1 MLPRFNVYGR
11 MAICGQISLYNAETQ
26 DPAPRPYWFILRQ
39 QLKVQGFLV
48 FQYIKR
54 YPEGLREM
62 AKWIGEGRIKFRE
75 TVVEGLENTPAAFI
89 GMMRGE
95 NIGKQVV
102 RVAPQ

>member
-1 MLPRFNVYGR
+1 
-11 MAICGQISLYNAETQ
+11 
-26 DPAPRPYWFILRQ
+26 
-39 QLKVQGFLV
+39 
-48 FQYIKR
+48 
-54 YPEGLREM
+54 M

-95 NIGKQVV
+95 NIGKQMV